1 VINLLLTIRISFVLF
16 LLLYTTGCVR
26 RSAYYDSYAY
36 KSSYEYQKLKN
47 QKINNS
53 PAMHRATMKPYVVNG
68 KKYYPT
74 KVRIGTVFYG
84 IASWYGPS
92 FHARKTSNGEYYN
105 MYALTAAHKTLPMNT
120 MVKVTNLENKKS
132 VIVRINDRGPFV
144 KNRII
149 DLSKAAAMKIGMIKK
164 GTAKVELEV
173 VGFGAKVAKT
183 KKEKSQ
189 SIRIKGYYVQVG
201 AFKKISGAKTVKNK
215 FNLILDGKYKAIIK
229 QTYKNGIR
237 LNRVWVGIFNSIE
250 EANDFKNEYGL
261 QQALIVAK

>member
-1 VINLLLTIRISFVLF
+1 MLLIIKNFILFFYIVL
-16 LLLYTTGCVR
+16 LITGCVR

-36 KSSYEYQKLKN
+36 KSSYEYKKLKN

-53 PAMHRATMKPYVVNG
+53 SAMHRATMRPYVVKG

-74 KVRIGTVFYG
+74 KVKIGTIFYG
-84 IASWYGPS
+84 TASWYGPN
-92 FHARKTSNGEYYN
+92 FHSRKTSNGEYYN

-120 MVKVTNLENKKS
+120 MVKVTNLQNHKS
-132 VIVRINDRGPFV
+132 IIVRVNDRGPFV

-149 DLSKAAAMKIGMIKK
+149 DLSKAAAIKLGMIKK
-164 GTAKVELEV
+164 GTAKVKLEV
-173 VGFGAKVAKT
+173 VGFNAKIAKT

-201 AFKKISGAKTVKNK
+201 AFKKLSGAKTVKNK
-215 FNLILDGKYKAIIK
+215 FNLILDGSYKAFIK

-250 EANDFKNEYGL
+250 EANDFKNEYGIKR
-261 QQALIVAK
+261 ALVIAK